1 MEAITKHINEN
12 CLPKARSSAARP
24 PVATIPQANEITDG
38 QNYDNSATNEARDD
52 QPTQSPAITTIAETI
67 ATADTT
73 TTAAEGSKRRFGH
86 PGVMIE
92 YILIS
97 GVNDMPHIAHELG
110 EALYH
115 ISDCIYNTL
124 SLYIAQVLYYAIYTV

>member
-1 MEAITKHINEN
+1 MEAITSHINKN
-12 CLPKARSSAARP
+12 CLLKARTSAARP
-24 PVATIPQANEITDG
+24 PVVSSTPQADEITER
-38 QNYDNSATNEARDD
+38 QNYDNSATDENLN
-52 QPTQSPAITTIAETI
+52 QPREISTVNPIPADTTVATTFV
-67 ATADTT
+67 TADTT

-110 EALYH
+110 RL
-115 ISDCIYNTL
+115 
-124 SLYIAQVLYYAIYTV
+124 